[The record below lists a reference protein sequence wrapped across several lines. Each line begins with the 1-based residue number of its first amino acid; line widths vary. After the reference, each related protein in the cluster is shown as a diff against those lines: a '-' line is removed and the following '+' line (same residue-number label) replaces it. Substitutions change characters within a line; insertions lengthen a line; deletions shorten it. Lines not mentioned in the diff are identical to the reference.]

1 MRNVF
6 YHSFAPAMSKWN
18 DFMNGRCPRC
28 GVGKVFVSRNPY
40 NLSKMITTNKECSNC
55 HLDFIPEIGFYWGAT
70 YVAYAITVA
79 FSVVSFGI
87 STLIFGFMNS
97 LNWKYVLINGI
108 LLFLFCPLFFR
119 FSRMLWLWVA
129 HD

>member
-1 MRNVF
+1 
-6 YHSFAPAMSKWN
+6 MSKLK
-18 DFMNGRCPRC
+18 DFFTGRCPNC

-55 HLDFIPEIGFYWGAT
+55 HYDFIPELGFYWGAT

-79 FSVVSFGI
+79 FSFFNFAVLSIV
-87 STLIFGFMNS
+87 FGFMVS
-97 LNWKYVLINGI
+97 LAHWQYYVFGNAV
-108 LLFLFCPLFFR
+108 LLFIFCPLFFR

-129 HD
+129 HG